1 MGFLD
6 FLKNNR
12 IPNVEVKEN
21 TFYDTDKVGSLE
33 IPDKLTD
40 DNAFVL
46 ANTVAEIY
54 HPIDFLADRASKLRF
69 YIADKNGIELENT
82 ELNRFITDINPL
94 YSFNELFYQAVFSY
108 LSDGNTFSYLGI
120 PSLYK
125 NPSVNSISRLDI
137 LQPNLLCFREYTN
150 LSKLKVSSLTDFII
164 EAKLAEISGYYEQ
177 LEVSKLRINT
187 YDSTLKDSS
196 LILCKSPLFKA
207 YRSINNLL
215 AVYSARYNVYA
226 NNGAAGYISKK
237 ASGTGLN
244 EAMGDRDEILKDIN
258 SRNGITGK
266 RNFWGISGT
275 PIEFVNTLAT
285 IKDLLPFDETLENSI
300 KIAATLQIP
309 AGLVPRK
316 DQSTYN
322 NQDADEKKVWE
333 NTLISIVDGMCWNF
347 TKNLTLN
354 KVGYSIKA
362 DYSNVSALQ
371 INKSN
376 IEDTVLKTLN
386 NLEKIKQLSPTTDIQ
401 KEIDK
406 IVLGYEQR

>member
-69 YIADKNGIELENT
+69 YIADKNGVELENT

-137 LQPNLLCFREYTN
+137 LQPNLL
-150 LSKLKVSSLTDFII
+150 
-164 EAKLAEISGYYEQ
+164 
-177 LEVSKLRINT
+177 
-187 YDSTLKDSS
+187 
-196 LILCKSPLFKA
+196 
-207 YRSINNLL
+207 
-215 AVYSARYNVYA
+215 
-226 NNGAAGYISKK
+226 
-237 ASGTGLN
+237 
-244 EAMGDRDEILKDIN
+244 
-258 SRNGITGK
+258 
-266 RNFWGISGT
+266 
-275 PIEFVNTLAT
+275 
-285 IKDLLPFDETLENSI
+285 
-300 KIAATLQIP
+300 
-309 AGLVPRK
+309 
-316 DQSTYN
+316 
-322 NQDADEKKVWE
+322 
-333 NTLISIVDGMCWNF
+333 
-347 TKNLTLN
+347 
-354 KVGYSIKA
+354 
-362 DYSNVSALQ
+362 
-371 INKSN
+371 
-376 IEDTVLKTLN
+376 
-386 NLEKIKQLSPTTDIQ
+386 
-401 KEIDK
+401 
-406 IVLGYEQR
+406 